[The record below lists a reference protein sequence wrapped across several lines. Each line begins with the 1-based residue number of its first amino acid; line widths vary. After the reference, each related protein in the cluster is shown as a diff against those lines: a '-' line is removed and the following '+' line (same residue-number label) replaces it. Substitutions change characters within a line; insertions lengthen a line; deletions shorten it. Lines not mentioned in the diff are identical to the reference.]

1 MLLTCICTKFPPAI
15 ALQFLRIRHRR
26 PFGPDPSPF
35 GSPPERDVRPRFN
48 PPFRHLRPPLPSHHA
63 TSALSFGLNLQPLP
77 DCLTQ
82 PRLQPSG
89 IRISRPA
96 TCASVFRHLPDCL
109 MRPPRQPS
117 GIRPAACATPH
128 QPPAL
133 VREICNQVSNF
144 SLRPTYREV
153 TACGGTFPDTVTYL
167 PGYTPLSAPLPLER
181 RAPRRLD
188 TFRKVEHF

>member
-1 MLLTCICTKFPPAI
+1 MLLTCICTKFLPAI

-48 PPFRHLRPPLPSHHA
+48 PPFRHLRPSLPSHHA
-63 TSALSFGLNLQPLP
+63 TSASSFGLNLQPLP

-89 IRISRPA
+89 IRFSRPA
-96 TCASVFRHLPDCL
+96 TCASVFRHPPDCL

-117 GIRPAACATPH
+117 GIRPAACAAPTSTSGPGPRNFVTKCLTFRYAPH
-128 QPPAL
+128 
-133 VREICNQVSNF
+133 I
-144 SLRPTYREV
+144 
-153 TACGGTFPDTVTYL
+153 GK
-167 PGYTPLSAPLPLER
+167 LPL
-181 RAPRRLD
+181 AAALSPTL
-188 TFRKVEHF
+188 